1 MQMKEITMAWAA
13 PSLVC
18 ILSTYTSISLSLAR
32 WLCVSW
38 RRKCVYSLGS
48 SAQDGK
54 KVNTFSYLRFFI
66 LFLVCLTASD
76 CQACEEVDTYE
87 NIMDNYCR
95 ADFGEFKLISG
106 WMKN

>member
-1 MQMKEITMAWAA
+1 
-13 PSLVC
+13 
-18 ILSTYTSISLSLAR
+18 
-32 WLCVSW
+32 
-38 RRKCVYSLGS
+38 VYSLGS

-66 LFLVCLTASD
+66 LFLVFCLTASD